1 METRQ
6 MTPFFHLLFPIC
18 LSYSFLNLK
27 ILIIHFHVL
36 PSLVHSG
43 LQNTTI
49 FVRKLPIQTAHHTF
63 RESRRSEVT
72 KNLYYVSSTR
82 RSQIP
87 IFLGSSS
94 WTVRCWLLIKRQSNF
109 SKNTCT
115 QCIIECGD
123 SRQQSFKLVNVK
135 AHNVKLFHFQREDQ
149 LRIVITSI

>member
-1 METRQ
+1 MLRSAQNDKKCTFLVNLKTITQEENMETRQ
-6 MTPFFHLLFPIC
+6 MTPFFHLLFPVC

-27 ILIIHFHVL
+27 ILIIHFHVV

-63 RESRRSEVT
+63 RERRRSEVT

-82 RSQIP
+82 RSQIA
-87 IFLGSSS
+87 IFLGSSP

-115 QCIIECGD
+115 
-123 SRQQSFKLVNVK
+123 
-135 AHNVKLFHFQREDQ
+135 
-149 LRIVITSI
+149 